1 MYNAAKRS
9 RSSRRKG
16 CRRNRVQRGGT
27 DGYAYRFGAS
37 VDPTNPSLG
46 NAAEVIRFS
55 SCEEAT
61 RPGYIQD
68 AQIKGG
74 LPGFAGG
81 MRGGSASKAPG
92 ETFMVGGSSSKAP
105 GETFMV
111 GGSDS
116 KAPGETF
123 MVGGSDS
130 KVPGETF
137 IIGGRRRKNRRLSG
151 LSGGRGA
158 FTTGA
163 SQANIYGAQ
172 AGGRYTNEFNVV
184 GDAKIAMMEP
194 SYSGCG
200 DGMVAMQNPLNKG
213 DISSLITAPPPLV
226 PTPSPG
232 SGDTLQKGGRKRR
245 GHRSRRRNQ
254 MGGVGGVDSM
264 VYEAPRTGYTHE
276 PSTSAGGQSGT
287 LADGKTPFL
296 VNVPYTTQPT
306 PSSACLH
313 TGGRRKTRRNRRKS
327 RKNRKSRRSNS
338 RR

>member
-1 MYNAAKRS
+1 MYNVARRR

-27 DGYAYRFGAS
+27 DGFAYRFGAS

-46 NAAEVIRFS
+46 NAAEVIRFP

-81 MRGGSASKAPG
+81 S
-92 ETFMVGGSSSKAP
+92 
-105 GETFMV
+105 
-111 GGSDS
+111 
-116 KAPGETF
+116 
-123 MVGGSDS
+123 
-130 KVPGETF
+130 
-137 IIGGRRRKNRRLSG
+137 RRRRRYH
-151 LSGGRGA
+151 GGRGA

-163 SQANIYGAQ
+163 SQAAIYGSQ
-172 AGGRYTNEFNVV
+172 AGGRFTNEFNVV
-184 GDAKIAMMEP
+184 GDSKVAIMEP
-194 SYSGCG
+194 TYSGCG
-200 DGMVAMQNPLNKG
+200 DIPAQNPLNKG
-213 DISSLITAPPPLV
+213 DISSLITAPAGLV

-232 SGDTLQKGGRKRR
+232 SGDALQRGGRGR
-245 GHRSRRRNQ
+245 RSRRNRRRRSQ
-254 MGGVGGVDSM
+254 WGGVGGVDSM

-306 PSSACLH
+306 PSSACLK
-313 TGGRRKTRRNRRKS
+313 TGGGSRKTRRGRKS
-327 RKNRKSRRSNS
+327 RKNRKSRRNG
-338 RR
+338 RK

>member
-1 MYNAAKRS
+1 MYNVAKRR

-81 MRGGSASKAPG
+81 S
-92 ETFMVGGSSSKAP
+92 
-105 GETFMV
+105 
-111 GGSDS
+111 
-116 KAPGETF
+116 
-123 MVGGSDS
+123 
-130 KVPGETF
+130 
-137 IIGGRRRKNRRLSG
+137 RRRRRGRMLY
-151 LSGGRGA
+151 GGRGA

-163 SQANIYGAQ
+163 SQAAIYGAQ

-184 GDAKIAMMEP
+184 GDAKIALMEP

-200 DGMVAMQNPLNKG
+200 DVATQNPLNKG
-213 DISSLITAPPPLV
+213 DVSSLITAPPALV

-232 SGDTLQKGGRKRR
+232 SGDVLQR
-245 GHRSRRRNQ
+245 
-254 MGGVGGVDSM
+254 GGVGGVDSM

-296 VNVPYTTQPT
+296 VNVPYSTQPT
-306 PSSACLH
+306 PSSACLK
-313 TGGRRKTRRNRRKS
+313 TGGGRRKTRRGRKS
-327 RKNRKSRRSNS
+327 RKSRKGCKTRGRK
-338 RR
+338 